1 MLCEV
6 HPGRDTWRFKFRV
19 LSLWPTYAFMKAD
32 EINLIEL
39 VLIDEKVFVV
49 TFDFV

>member
-1 MLCEV
+1 MADMYNELEA
-6 HPGRDTWRFKFRV
+6 FSQV
-19 LSLWPTYAFMKAD
+19 LRLWPTYAFMKAD
-32 EINLIEL
+32 EINFEL